1 MQLNVL
7 WIFVALFVL
16 STAKSRRKTHK
27 QLVKDCTEYGKEQ
40 LSHFKKKN
48 QEGEDIHTHSF
59 DELRWR
65 KQESSELEYA
75 AILTLE
81 ATKKLK
87 TEGHKETQNR
97 VSTREIKYA
106 AILTLESTQKLKT
119 DTGMCLSEL
128 QNDPELLEIW
138 TSLVDCRN
146 FTGTCDENDPYRSAD
161 GSCNNL
167 DYPEWGKSFTPQERF
182 VPAHYED
189 GMYTQFFEWVKS
201 FTPRTNFLSS
211 HYEDGIDYPRDYD
224 LPSPRLISNKL
235 FNDTGEGSYDKRK
248 TAEMMAWGQLL
259 AHDFVL
265 TPTIAKVDCCEQA
278 NEDNPACFPIEVPE
292 DDAHFTSTCMNFV
305 RSSPATVG
313 CVPGHR
319 EQVNELTAYIDGS
332 MLYGS
337 TKKEMDGL
345 REFSGGRMRCTDTNL
360 LPANP
365 AGMCLKL
372 NPNDV
377 CQAAGDSR
385 VDVVPNL
392 GGNHILLMRE
402 HNRIADELAVIN
414 HHWDDERVFQETRKI
429 VAAMIQHISY
439 NEYLPGVIGPDAM
452 TYYDL
457 DLSPWGHD
465 DPYDPDFNPSIRN
478 AFAAAAFRFGHS
490 QVMPEQAYLFHD
502 YVSFEHYPLEK
513 EFMNTHMIQ
522 KQEGK
527 KVPALMR
534 WLSYDKAM
542 DTDRFFVKE
551 IRDLL
556 FLKNG
561 KSSDLPAINIQRGRD
576 HGLPSYNAFREHCGL
591 STVSHWNPNAD
602 EGLEDHRW
610 SVTRIL
616 KDLYQN
622 VEDIDLFAGAITEN
636 KVHGACL
643 IDNLKLEK
651 GSVAVNKENEA
662 IKAILNGLVPC
673 SDLPDVNLQLW
684 REH

>member
-7 WIFVALFVL
+7 WILVALFVL

-48 QEGEDIHTHSF
+48 QEGEDIHSHSF

-87 TEGHKETQNR
+87 T
-97 VSTREIKYA
+97 
-106 AILTLESTQKLKT
+106 
-119 DTGMCLSEL
+119 DTGLCLSEL

-146 FTGTCDENDPYRSAD
+146 FTDTCDENYPYRSAD
-161 GSCNNL
+161 GSCNNV

-182 VPAHYED
+182 IPAHYED
-189 GMYTQFFEWVKS
+189 GIE
-201 FTPRTNFLSS
+201 
-211 HYEDGIDYPRDYD
+211 YPRDYD

-265 TPTIAKVDCCEQA
+265 TPTIAKVDCCDQA
-278 NEDNPACFPIEVPE
+278 NEDNPACFTIEVPE

-372 NPNDV
+372 NHNDV

-429 VAAMIQHISY
+429 IAAMIQHISY

-591 STVSHWNPNAD
+591 STVSQWNPNAD

-616 KDLYQN
+616 KDIYQN
-622 VEDIDLFAGAITEN
+622 VEDIDLFAGAITEK
-636 KVHGACL
+636 KVHGGLVGPTFACL
-643 IDNLKLEK
+643 IGEQFEALKK
-651 GSVAVNKENEA
+651 GDRFWYETPDSAIGFTDDQLHSIKRMKLSKLFCENFGLHQIQRRIFNVVSEW
-662 IKAILNGLVPC
+662 NGLVPC
-673 SDLPDVNLQLW
+673 SDLPDINLQLW